1 VTGDERKLAGK
12 VFSTL
17 MPREN
22 KKSYNKV
29 NKLLMLVAKM
39 LIKIIY
45 KIALKFRSDHKV
57 LYP

>member
-12 VFSTL
+12 AFSTL

-22 KKSYNKV
+22 KKRYNKV